1 MNPQTS
7 KSDFFISTADWHFGK
22 RKYGLKHL
30 EQDRY
35 DAAWQIVKYA
45 AEKGAKFILNGGDLL
60 DVTRP
65 GSAAVVEL
73 GKIHAF
79 LVEHSI
85 PMYLVQGNHDKSDPP
100 WFSLFDTSSA
110 GGIKLLNG
118 NIVEEKVMC
127 GETTRTLTIT
137 GYDETPREKLKEK
150 LNKAPSTDILL
161 LHAAT
166 KEFFSFPTERTFC
179 VKDDVPKD
187 KYKLIVVGDIH
198 VSEAKSIGKSICLS
212 PGSIEVG
219 ERSEARQKYFWTHT
233 MQGGSWVDKKVS
245 LVVRN
250 TIDLMILTEDSVEEG
265 LKKMEDADA
274 LGSTIHFYYNP
285 EIPGIVERV
294 LAKRKNPNTYVA
306 PEAAHTTDNDDATA
320 VEIAN
325 AESVEDLLPL
335 TSFICDFTDD
345 EIVEAAAKVLL
356 DAYSKPNIDDVLNTL
371 AEATFQELSDSQTE
385 EKEAV

>member
-1 MNPQTS
+1 MSLQIS
-7 KSDFFISTADWHFGK
+7 KPDLFIATADWHFGK

-45 AEKGAKFILNGGDLL
+45 VTNGAKFILNGGDLL

-73 GKIHAF
+73 GKIHQF
-79 LVEHSI
+79 LAQHEI

-100 WFSLFDTSSA
+100 WFELFDTSSR

-118 NIVEEKVMC
+118 AVVK
-127 GETTRTLTIT
+127 ETLSDNNGTSTTVKIT
-137 GYDETPREKLKEK
+137 GYDETPREKLKAALEA
-150 LNKAPSTDILL
+150 APQADILL

-179 VKDDVPKD
+179 VKEDVPKD

-198 VSEAKSIGKSICLS
+198 VSESKVIGKSTCLS
-212 PGSIEVG
+212 PGAIEVG
-219 ERSEARQKYFWTHT
+219 ERAEARKKYFWTYT
-233 MQGGSWVDKKVS
+233 MKGKTWIEDRVRIN
-245 LVVRN
+245 VRN
-250 TIDLMILTEDSVEEG
+250 TIDLKILSEDDVEDG
-265 LKKMEDADA
+265 LKQMETADA

-294 LAKRKNPNTYVA
+294 LAKRKNSKTYVA
-306 PEAAHTTDNDDATA
+306 PEAVHNTSDDVDA
-320 VEIAN
+320 VEVAT
-325 AESVEDLLPL
+325 AESVEELLPL
-335 TSFICDFTDD
+335 TSFISDFTED

-356 DAYSKPNIDDVLNTL
+356 DSSSKPNIDDVLAQL
-371 AEATFQELSDSQTE
+371 AEATFQELE
-385 EKEAV
+385 EKPICEN